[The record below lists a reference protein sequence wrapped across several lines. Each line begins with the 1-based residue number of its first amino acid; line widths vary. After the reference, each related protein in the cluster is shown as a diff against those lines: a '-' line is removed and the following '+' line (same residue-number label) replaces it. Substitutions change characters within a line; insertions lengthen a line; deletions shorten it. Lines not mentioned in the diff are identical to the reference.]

1 MGNDVYPW
9 VAENRL
15 ATMFFSMSPVIIK
28 EVQPVLL
35 NK

>member
-15 ATMFFSMSPVIIK
+15 ATMFFFHVAGDHQGSAAGPA
-28 EVQPVLL
+28 
-35 NK
+35 